1 MHQGGSGLAIGE
13 PHGERTVRLGFMEAT
28 RRPAAPATA
37 VASPVPRAAVSAWDA
52 LLVCVAVYIATAI
65 GRVHQL
71 FPVLD
76 FFKPALLATALTVG
90 LSLLQQHG
98 QRRIGLLNSTTT
110 TCLLGLVIW
119 GALSVPFALNQGVA
133 FQFWINFVRTVVMT
147 LVIASSIRNA
157 RDLSRLMFVY
167 CGATVLYT
175 GVVLSRFQLGSGDTW
190 RLGRLFYYDANDMA
204 TLITTAMPF
213 ALYFLLGQRRPIV
226 RILAGVGLAVLAVGL
241 IRSGSRG
248 GFLALLAVAL
258 FVLLGFTTVSAR
270 ARLMGLV
277 AILAVVFA
285 AASDRYWEQM
295 QTIFNPQQDY
305 NLTSNE
311 GRIRVWK
318 RGLAYMIDNP
328 VLGVGGQNFAVAEG
342 TISPLA
348 RRQEHGRGVRWGAAH
363 NTFIQVGAELG
374 VPGLLLFMGLIATAF
389 GSLRRVTRL
398 ARRSG
403 PAAADLSRLAQALTA
418 ALIGFVTGSFFLSLA
433 YHDILYTLLA
443 FTLALAKIAHHADTP
458 CGSRSRRVS
467 I

>member
-1 MHQGGSGLAIGE
+1 MA
-13 PHGERTVRLGFMEAT
+13 RVMEAT

-37 VASPVPRAAVSAWDA
+37 VASPVPGAPVRAWDA
-52 LLVCVAVYIATAI
+52 LLVCVAVYIATSI
-65 GRVHQL
+65 GPVDQI
-71 FPVLD
+71 FPIIG
-76 FFKPALLATALTVG
+76 FFKPSLLPTVLTIG
-90 LSLLQQHG
+90 LWLLQQYV
-98 QRRIGLLNSTTT
+98 QRRIRLLNSTTT
-110 TCLLGLVIW
+110 TCLIGLVIW
-119 GALSVPFALNQGVA
+119 SALSVPFALNQGVA

-175 GVVLSRFQLGSGDTW
+175 GVVLSRFQLGSGDAW

-226 RILAGVGLAVLAVGL
+226 RGLAGVGLAVLGVGL

-248 GFLALLAVAL
+248 GFIALLAVAL
-258 FVLLGFTTVSAR
+258 FVLLGFTTISAR

-277 AILAVVFA
+277 AILAVVFT
-285 AASDRYWEQM
+285 AASDRYWQQI

-305 NLTSNE
+305 NLTSDE
-311 GRIRVWK
+311 GRIKVWK
-318 RGLAYMIDNP
+318 RGLAYMIDSP

-348 RRQEHGRGVRWGAAH
+348 RLQERGRGVRWGAAH

-374 VPGLLLFMGLIATAF
+374 VPGLLLFMGVIATAF

-398 ARRSG
+398 AGRSG
-403 PAAADLSRLAQALTA
+403 PAAGDL
-418 ALIGFVTGSFFLSLA
+418 
-433 YHDILYTLLA
+433 
-443 FTLALAKIAHHADTP
+443 
-458 CGSRSRRVS
+458 
-467 I
+467 

>member
-1 MHQGGSGLAIGE
+1 MLQSGAGLAIRQ
-13 PHGERTVRLGFMEAT
+13 PHGERTVRVGFMEAT
-28 RRPAAPATA
+28 RRPAAHAAA
-37 VASPVPRAAVSAWDA
+37 VASPVPPPAVRAWDA

-71 FPVLD
+71 FPILD
-76 FFKPALLATALTVG
+76 FFKPALVATALTVG
-90 LSLLQQHG
+90 LWLLQQHG
-98 QRRIGLLNSTTT
+98 QRRIALLNSTTT

-119 GALSVPFALNQGVA
+119 SALSVPFALNQGVA

-147 LVIASSIRNA
+147 LVIASSIRNG

-204 TLITTAMPF
+204 TLIATAMPL

-226 RILAGVGLAVLAVGL
+226 RGLAVVGLAILAVGL

-248 GFLALLAVAL
+248 GFIALLAVAL

-285 AASDRYWEQM
+285 AASDRYWQQI

-311 GRIRVWK
+311 GRIKVWK
-318 RGLAYMIDNP
+318 RGLAYMIDSP

-348 RRQEHGRGVRWGAAH
+348 RLQQRGRGVRWGAAH

-374 VPGLLLFMGLIATAF
+374 VPGLLLFIGLIATAF
-389 GSLRRVTRL
+389 MSLRRVTRL
-398 ARRSG
+398 AGRS
-403 PAAADLSRLAQALTA
+403 
-418 ALIGFVTGSFFLSLA
+418 GFVTGSFFLSLA

-443 FTLALAKIAHHADTP
+443 FTLALAKIAHHADAP
-458 CGSRSRRVS
+458 SGPRPRRVS

>member
-1 MHQGGSGLAIGE
+1 MAS
-13 PHGERTVRLGFMEAT
+13 VMEAT
-28 RRPAAPATA
+28 AA
-37 VASPVPRAAVSAWDA
+37 ASPVPGAAVRAWDA
-52 LLVCVAVYIATAI
+52 LLVCVAVYIATSI

-71 FPVLD
+71 FPILD
-76 FFKPALLATALTVG
+76 FFKPALLATALTIG
-90 LSLLQQHG
+90 LWLLQQYG

-133 FQFWINFVRTVVMT
+133 FQFWINFVRAVVMT
-147 LVIASSIRNA
+147 LVIASSIRDA

-204 TLITTAMPF
+204 TLIATAMPF

-226 RILAGVGLAVLAVGL
+226 RILAVVGLAILAVGL

-248 GFLALLAVAL
+248 GFIALLAVAI

-277 AILAVVFA
+277 AILAVVFG
-285 AASDRYWEQM
+285 AASDRYWQM

-311 GRIRVWK
+311 GRIKVWK

-348 RRQEHGRGVRWGAAH
+348 RLQERGRGVRWGAAH

-374 VPGLLLFMGLIATAF
+374 VPGLLLFIGLIATAF

-443 FTLALAKIAHHADTP
+443 FTLALAKIG
-458 CGSRSRRVS
+458 GSLPRRLS
-467 I
+467 ILGR

>member
-1 MHQGGSGLAIGE
+1 MA
-13 PHGERTVRLGFMEAT
+13 RVMEAT

-37 VASPVPRAAVSAWDA
+37 VASPVPGAPVRAWDA
-52 LLVCVAVYIATAI
+52 LLVCVAVYIATSI

-71 FPVLD
+71 FPILG
-76 FFKPALLATALTVG
+76 FIKPALLATVLTIG
-90 LSLLQQHG
+90 LWLLQQYG
-98 QRRIGLLNSTTT
+98 QRRIRLLNSTTT
-110 TCLLGLVIW
+110 TCLIGLVIW
-119 GALSVPFALNQGVA
+119 SALSVPFALNQGVA
-133 FQFWINFVRTVVMT
+133 FEFWINFVRTVVMT

-175 GVVLSRFQLGSGDTW
+175 GVVLSRFQLGSGDAW

-226 RILAGVGLAVLAVGL
+226 RGLAGVGLAVLAVGL

-248 GFLALLAVAL
+248 GFIALLAVAL
-258 FVLLGFTTVSAR
+258 FVLLGFTTISAR

-277 AILAVVFA
+277 AILAVVFT
-285 AASDRYWEQM
+285 AASDRYWQQI

-305 NLTSNE
+305 NLTSDE
-311 GRIRVWK
+311 GRIKVWK
-318 RGLAYMIDNP
+318 RGLAYMIDSP

-348 RRQEHGRGVRWGAAH
+348 RLQERGRGVRWGAAH

-374 VPGLLLFMGLIATAF
+374 VPGLLLFMGVIATAF

-398 ARRSG
+398 AGRSG
-403 PAAADLSRLAQALTA
+403 PAAGDLSRLAQALTA
-418 ALIGFVTGSFFLSLA
+418 ALIGFVTGSVFLSLA

-458 CGSRSRRVS
+458 GGPRSGRVS

>member
-1 MHQGGSGLAIGE
+1 MARVL
-13 PHGERTVRLGFMEAT
+13 EAT
-28 RRPAAPATA
+28 RRPAVPATA
-37 VASPVPRAAVSAWDA
+37 VASPVPPAAVRAWDA

-71 FPVLD
+71 FPILD
-76 FFKPALLATALTVG
+76 FFKPALLATVLTVG
-90 LSLLQQHG
+90 LWLLQQHG
-98 QRRIGLLNSTTT
+98 QRRIALLNSTTT

-119 GALSVPFALNQGVA
+119 SALSVPFALNQGVA

-167 CGATVLYT
+167 CGVTVLYT

-190 RLGRLFYYDANDMA
+190 RLGRLFYYDANDMG
-204 TLITTAMPF
+204 TLIATAMPF

-226 RILAGVGLAVLAVGL
+226 RGLAGVGLAVLAVGL

-248 GFLALLAVAL
+248 GFIALLAV
-258 FVLLGFTTVSAR
+258 VFT
-270 ARLMGLV
+270 
-277 AILAVVFA
+277 
-285 AASDRYWEQM
+285 AASDRYWQQI

-311 GRIRVWK
+311 GRIKVWK

-348 RRQEHGRGVRWGAAH
+348 RLQERGRGVRWGAAH

-374 VPGLLLFMGLIATAF
+374 VPGLLLFIGLIATAF
-389 GSLRRVTRL
+389 RSLRRVTRL
-398 ARRSG
+398 AGRSG
-403 PAAADLSRLAQALTA
+403 PAGTDLSRLAQALTA

-458 CGSRSRRVS
+458 GGSRSRRVS